1 MENEKIKAIVK
12 EAIEEERKNRYK
24 KRKNRYKIYLRTFLV
39 ALGGVLF
46 FFWGLSGVILLI
58 TLFGLNNFIAGLFI
72 GVIIGVD
79 MWLIA
84 YLVKQVN

>member
-12 EAIEEERKNRYK
+12 EAIEEE
-24 KRKNRYKIYLRTFLV
+24 RKNRYKIYLRTFLV

-58 TLFGLNNFIAGLFI
+58 TLFGLNNFTAGLFI

>member
-24 KRKNRYKIYLRTFLV
+24 IYLRTFSV

>member
-24 KRKNRYKIYLRTFLV
+24 IYLRTFLV
-39 ALGGVLF
+39 ALGGALF
-46 FFWGLSGVILLI
+46 FFWELSGVILLI
-58 TLFGLNNFIAGLFI
+58 TRFGLNNFIAGLFI

>member
-1 MENEKIKAIVK
+1 MITDKDKREIKGLIDK
-12 EAIEEERKNRYK
+12 AIEEE
-24 KRKNRYKIYLRTFLV
+24 RKNRYKIYLRTFLV

-58 TLFGLNNFIAGLFI
+58 TLFGLNNFTAGLFI

-79 MWLIA
+79 MWLIV

>member
-12 EAIEEERKNRYK
+12 EAIEEE
-24 KRKNRYKIYLRTFLV
+24 RKNRYKIYLRTFLV

>member
-1 MENEKIKAIVK
+1 MENEKIKALVK
-12 EAIEEERKNRYK
+12 EAIEEE
-24 KRKNRYKIYLRTFLV
+24 RKNRYKIYLRTFLV

-58 TLFGLNNFIAGLFI
+58 TLFGLNNFTAGLFI

>member
-12 EAIEEERKNRYK
+12 EAIEEE
-24 KRKNRYKIYLRTFLV
+24 RKNRYKIYLRTFLV

-58 TLFGLNNFIAGLFI
+58 TLFGLNNFTAGLFI

-79 MWLIA
+79 MWLIV

>member
-1 MENEKIKAIVK
+1 MKDEQIKSLVK
-12 EAIEEERKNRYK
+12 EAIEDERKNR
-24 KRKNRYKIYLRTFLV
+24 NKIYLRTFLV

-84 YLVKQVN
+84 YLVKQVK